1 MDIVFEHNPRKKLD
15 RAYVEQELAR
25 RTGIAESSPVPEK
38 TEDGV

>member
-25 RTGIAESSPVPEK
+25 RTGISGSSPMPEK
-38 TEDGV
+38 TEDEV